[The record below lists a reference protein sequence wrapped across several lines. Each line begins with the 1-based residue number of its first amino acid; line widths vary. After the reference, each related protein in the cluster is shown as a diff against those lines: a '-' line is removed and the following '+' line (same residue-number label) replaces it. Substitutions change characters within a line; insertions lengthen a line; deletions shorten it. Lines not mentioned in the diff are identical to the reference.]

1 MNCVPTCV
9 LPSAA
14 MAETRNHAVRGAS
27 ATSEGQRGV
36 ER

>member
-1 MNCVPTCV
+1 MNCVPTYV

-14 MAETRNHAVRGAS
+14 MAETRNHTLRGAS